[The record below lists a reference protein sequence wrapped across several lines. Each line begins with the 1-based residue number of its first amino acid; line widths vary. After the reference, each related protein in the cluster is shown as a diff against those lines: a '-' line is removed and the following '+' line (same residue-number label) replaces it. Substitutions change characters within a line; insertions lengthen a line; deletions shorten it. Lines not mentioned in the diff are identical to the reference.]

1 MKNQSELGIESQS
14 KLSYAVHEI
23 RFVPAEVTLMFT
35 SILFLI
41 DFFLA
46 LAKLGLTTSMR
57 H

>member
-23 RFVPAEVTLMFT
+23 RFVPAEVTLMFA